1 LLRILIQIKF
11 KPTTY
16 SCLLLS
22 STHVQNINFF
32 YIRGCCVAETKYS
45 CSVKS
50 VCGNRMTLH
59 KHHHNGEQ
67 FAPHMAWDLLVA
79 LIIPRRETL
88 PKGLTKGA
96 VPRFW
101 VVVKSVK

>member
-1 LLRILIQIKF
+1 
-11 KPTTY
+11 
-16 SCLLLS
+16 
-22 STHVQNINFF
+22 
-32 YIRGCCVAETKYS
+32 
-45 CSVKS
+45 
-50 VCGNRMTLH
+50 MTLH

-79 LIIPRRETL
+79 LIIPCRETL